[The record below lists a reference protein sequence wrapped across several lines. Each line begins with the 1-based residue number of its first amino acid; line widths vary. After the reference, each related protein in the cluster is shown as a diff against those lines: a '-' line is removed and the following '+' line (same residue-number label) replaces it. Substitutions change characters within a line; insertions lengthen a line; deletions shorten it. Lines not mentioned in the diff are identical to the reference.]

1 MRSGEN
7 ANLQPE
13 EGPLRS
19 EKETQAAI
27 QALRQ
32 VGNRARVYFSM
43 PVLEGLTP
51 RQLVDAPNGVLSKD
65 PTGLER
71 KDGIFRLDEVGVSF
85 LDHVCLYGDAVFEG
99 ILIQNRLIF
108 RYNEHLDRLYRSLAK
123 IHVRLPIDGLT
134 LTDRLLE
141 TCRAVEQPAQ
151 GAAYIRLVVTRGLGD
166 LGINPKKC
174 LSPTIFAVVST
185 IQLYAR
191 EAYEKGIPLGLARAI
206 RRPSARILDPNIKS
220 NNYLN
225 NVLAVVEGTQEPG
238 LLEALMLTEE
248 GNVAEATVDNV
259 FSVRKGPGWEKDP
272 SRVELHTPSA
282 AYCLVGITRQTVM
295 ELAAKRGYRVLER
308 GDLLPIDF
316 VGPEKECFMTGTGAG
331 VMPVIRVGGVDVG
344 DGRPGPVTLGL
355 VDDIQAMMRDP
366 AWGLSIDTP
375 KEALAGILG
384 DLALASA
391 IA

>member
-1 MRSGEN
+1 
-7 ANLQPE
+7 
-13 EGPLRS
+13 
-19 EKETQAAI
+19 
-27 QALRQ
+27 
-32 VGNRARVYFSM
+32 M
-43 PVLEGLTP
+43 PVLEGVTP
-51 RQLVDAPNGVLSKD
+51 RKLVDLPDGTLSED
-65 PTGLER
+65 PTGLKR

-99 ILIQNRLIF
+99 ILIQDRHIF
-108 RYNEHLDRLYRSLAK
+108 RYREHLDRLYRSLEK
-123 IHVRLPIDGLT
+123 IHAQLPVDGLT

-141 TCRAVEQPAQ
+141 TCRAVEQPSE

-174 LSPTIFAVVST
+174 LSPTIFAIVST
-185 IQLYAR
+185 IRLYSR
-191 EAYEKGIPLGLARAI
+191 EAYERGIPLGLARTV

-225 NVLAVVEGTQEPG
+225 NVLAVMEGTQEPG
-238 LLEALMLTEE
+238 LVEALMLTEE
-248 GNVAEATVDNV
+248 GNVAEATVDNI
-259 FSVRKGPGWEKDP
+259 FSVRKGEGWEKDP

-295 ELAAKRGYRVLER
+295 ELAAKNGYRVVER

-316 VGPEKECFMTGTGAG
+316 VGPGKECFMTGTAAG

-344 DGRPGPVTLGL
+344 DGKPGPVTLGL
-355 VDDIQAMMRDP
+355 VDQIQAMMRDP

-375 KEALAGILG
+375 REALAEILG
-384 DLALASA
+384 ELALAPA
-391 IA
+391 GG